1 MPNYRRS
8 HAPGAIYF
16 FTLATLGRKPI
27 LTEEPVRV
35 ALRHAIQQVRSL
47 WPFDIDGWVLLPD
60 HTHCLW
66 RLPEDDAEYGKRWGL
81 IKRHVTR
88 ELGCRGDLVSLFRRT
103 RHEGSLWQRRF
114 WEHQIRDEADY
125 SRHLDYLHW
134 NPVKHGYVQR
144 VVDWPYSSFHRYV
157 REGVLP
163 VYWGGGN
170 VPATGVFGE

>member
-27 LTEEPVRV
+27 LMEDPVRV
-35 ALRHAIQQVRSL
+35 ALRHAIQQVRVL
-47 WPFDIDGWVLLPD
+47 FPFVIDGWVLLPD
-60 HTHCLW
+60 HMHCLW
-66 RLPEDDAEYGKRWGL
+66 CLPEGDADFGKRWGM
-81 IKRHVTR
+81 IKRLVTR
-88 ELGCRGDLVSLFRRT
+88 ELGCRGDLVSLSRRT

-163 VYWGGGN
+163 VAWGGGN
-170 VPATGVFGE
+170 APATGAFGE